1 MNCESISMQK
11 SKILESNQNMGPSFS
26 AVKVCFYCFSLWV
39 FVGVVAFTSFSL
51 ATHRNNS
58 KIDDFHQLSLLHWH
72 IIITSTP
79 CGGILNTQHNTNS
92 HLMLLVLFALRYEA
106 ALTLWFFNIILMSA
120 LCFVFSLDFLPLHIS
135 AFWVPIFQFYSTL
148 TKVFLLFSVCF
159 LKKMNQ
165 MWSDCLCLPFLPNN
179 LGTSQF
185 HPSLT
190 KGVWSS
196 EKI

>member
-11 SKILESNQNMGPSFS
+11 SKILESNQNMGQLFS

-79 CGGILNTQHNTNS
+79 CGGILNTQRKLMS
-92 HLMLLVLFALRYEA
+92 HATCFVCFKI
-106 ALTLWFFNIILMSA
+106 WGCFKSVIFFHIILMSA

-185 HPSLT
+185 HPNLT

-196 EKI
+196 EKN